1 RRAAAA
7 RRVRRPRAG
16 RPGPTLRPPR
26 RDPGD
31 RRRDLRQRVPDH
43 RAAGRRRRVPGPGPP
58 PRGDRRGPLGGRP
71 MSPAPARIALVGTR
85 GFGAVHLRNLAR
97 LEAAGLAQLVG
108 AVDVVEPPAELAAL
122 HHRSLADLLAIRPAG
137 PRGLGAAHR
146 RTPARPEA
154 AGLAQLVGVVD
165 VVEPP
170 AELAAIHHRS
180 LADLLAALPAG
191 QRPEIVAIA
200 TPIDTHV
207 PLATEALA

>member
-1 RRAAAA
+1 PGGPAALRARTRGGDPRGGGRARRRRRAAAA

-16 RPGPTLRPPR
+16 RPGPALRPPR

-31 RRRDLRQRVPDH
+31 RRRDLRPRVPDH

-108 AVDVVEPPAELAAL
+108 
-122 HHRSLADLLAIRPAG
+122 
-137 PRGLGAAHR
+137 
-146 RTPARPEA
+146 
-154 AGLAQLVGVVD
+154 VVD

-180 LADLLAALPAG
+180 LADLLAALPDAR
-191 QRPEIVAIA
+191 RPEIVAIA

-207 PLATEALA
+207 PLAMEA